1 MSTIMQVMSEHGLV
15 EQTRPAIDQIAE
27 KLKQFSIMPPERR
40 DTEGSTMTP
49 LIEQSP
55 RLMAREDT
63 PTEMRQLQPLENA
76 NPPVTRPVSRPVQTR
91 PFKSA

>member
-40 DTEGSTMTP
+40 ETEGSAMTP
-49 LIEQSP
+49 LLEQSP

-76 NPPVTRPVSRPVQTR
+76 TLEV
-91 PFKSA
+91 